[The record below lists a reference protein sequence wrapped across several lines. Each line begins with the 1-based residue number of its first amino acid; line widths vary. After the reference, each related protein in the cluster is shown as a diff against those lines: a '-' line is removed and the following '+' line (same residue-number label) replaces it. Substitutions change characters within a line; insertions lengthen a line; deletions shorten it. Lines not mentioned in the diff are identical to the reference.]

1 MSDVSQ
7 RLTLQN
13 PVASYAMLADSP
25 SKKVGI
31 NEQMEESFRYYGCRL
46 IQSAGILLKLPQVVM
61 ASAMV
66 IYQRVYCISSFKE
79 LGIKDAVLGA
89 LFLAT
94 KTEESL
100 RRTHEI
106 ISSVDIV
113 IKMDRGYP
121 LNCIDIY
128 GQEYYDDKSSMF
140 ESEMV
145 ILKNLGFNVQVQLPH
160 NLAINYLQCLGLA
173 KHENI
178 PQTAWNYIND
188 GLWTKAYI
196 TFQPQTIA
204 CASILLATRKYGVCL
219 PDNPAWYKVFDANK
233 DDIDCVA
240 KMILQLYSNTF
251 GRVIPVDNREL
262 KMYFEGSFENHV
274 NNEKKKL
281 IKQEKEKAERLE
293 YHSRENDSNTDQNLY
308 DDSKTNLKEETK
320 ITKEGQSAWKRKNER
335 QNRTSE
341 TQRVDRG
348 FDRDT
353 KRTGYYSS
361 RNSENKRHDYD
372 RRKDSRHRYNSRS
385 RSYSRSRSRS
395 RRRRSRSRDH
405 EERKRSRERNQ
416 HSRHSSTKYKDRE
429 KSIELS
435 ESERNRRHERS
446 FEPHRKD
453 EYSSN
458 SKNHDEKR
466 YSSRR

>member
-13 PVASYAMLADSP
+13 PVASYAMLVDSP

-353 KRTGYYSS
+353 KRTGGDHVAGIMKKEKEVEREINIPGILP
-361 RNSENKRHDYD
+361 RNTRIV
-372 RRKDSRHRYNSRS
+372 RRVSNYQSLKGIEDTRGLLNHIEKMSILLIQRTMM
-385 RSYSRSRSRS
+385 
-395 RRRRSRSRDH
+395 
-405 EERKRSRERNQ
+405 RKGI
-416 HSRHSSTKYKDRE
+416 HLVDKIDC
-429 KSIELS
+429 
-435 ESERNRRHERS
+435 
-446 FEPHRKD
+446 
-453 EYSSN
+453 
-458 SKNHDEKR
+458 
-466 YSSRR
+466 